1 MFCVKLP
8 GVGNAWWKLLSTWTS
23 SAGHAAHVW
32 CVCARAHVRAP
43 DTWQTHWSPFQ
54 LPYIFWSGAFISTL
68 LNVSA
73 GKVGSFDA
81 LGSPL
86 IPQKCH
92 PVVNAEAIPLSLE
105 QICCVNN
112 SKSREAE
119 SSSRTKKEVHD
130 TGLIIRFQTTLTSSR
145 QRLGQLQSASALP
158 TAPSCGWH
166 IHSTLSLSVTA
177 SNN

>member
-1 MFCVKLP
+1 M
-8 GVGNAWWKLLSTWTS
+8 S
-23 SAGHAAHVW
+23 
-32 CVCARAHVRAP
+32 
-43 DTWQTHWSPFQ
+43 
-54 LPYIFWSGAFISTL
+54 
-68 LNVSA
+68 
-73 GKVGSFDA
+73 SFDA

-130 TGLIIRFQTTLTSSR
+130 TGMIIRFQTTLTSSR
-145 QRLGQLQSASALP
+145 QRLRQLQRASALP
-158 TAPSCGWH
+158 AAPSCGRH
-166 IHSTLSLSVTA
+166 IHSTFSLSVTT
-177 SNN
+177 SNKQETDTTQKYCFYSIILKILHVALCKIDLQQNQQHNTRQTSGNIAEGGQDKT